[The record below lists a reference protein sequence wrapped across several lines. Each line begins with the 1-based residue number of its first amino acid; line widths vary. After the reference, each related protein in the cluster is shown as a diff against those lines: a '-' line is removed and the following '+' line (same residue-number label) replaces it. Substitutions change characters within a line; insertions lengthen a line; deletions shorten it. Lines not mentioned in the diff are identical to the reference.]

1 MPAKTVKVML
11 LTHTPDP
18 EKTCALAAR
27 MCYSHADVDA
37 LKEKVSTQDQAAY
50 LDRVM
55 SSGHH
60 SVLEHASFT
69 FAIEGVSRV
78 LLAQLTRHRIA
89 SFSVQSQRY
98 VSLKDDFY
106 YIIPPQIQA
115 LGDEAVQEFEQQ
127 MATAHSWYTA
137 WQEKL
142 GNKGEGSNED
152 ARFVLPS
159 ACETRLTMTMNARE
173 LMHFFSLR
181 CCNRAQWEIREMATQ
196 MLMLCR
202 QVAPTI
208 FRYAGP
214 SCLTGP
220 CPEGGKTCGKMLEM
234 REKFK

>member
-37 LKEKVSTQDQAAY
+37 LKEKVTAQDQAKY
-50 LDRVM
+50 LDRVI

-69 FAIEGVSRV
+69 FAVEGVSRV

-98 VSLKDDFY
+98 VSLKDDFF
-106 YIIPPQIQA
+106 YIVPPRIRA
-115 LGDEAVQEFEQQ
+115 LGEDAVREYEQQ
-127 MATAHSWYTA
+127 MDMMHLWYTQ
-137 WQEKL
+137 WQERL
-142 GNKGEGSNED
+142 GNTGEGSNED

-202 QVAPTI
+202 EVAPTI
-208 FRYAGP
+208 FKYAGP
-214 SCLTGP
+214 SCLVGP
-220 CPEGGKTCGKMLEM
+220 CPEGAKTCGKMLEV
-234 REKFK
+234 RKKFL

>member
-37 LKEKVSTQDQAAY
+37 LKEKVTAQDQAKY
-50 LDRVM
+50 LDRVI

-69 FAIEGVSRV
+69 FAVEGVSRV

-98 VSLKDDFY
+98 VSLKDDFF
-106 YIIPPQIQA
+106 YIVPPRIRE
-115 LGDEAVQEFEQQ
+115 LGEDAVREYEQQ
-127 MATAHSWYTA
+127 MDMMHLWYTQ
-137 WQEKL
+137 WQERL
-142 GNKGEGSNED
+142 GNTGEGSNED

-208 FRYAGP
+208 FKYAGP
-214 SCLTGP
+214 SCLVGP
-220 CPEGGKTCGKMLEM
+220 CPEGAKTCGKMLEV
-234 REKFK
+234 RKKFL

>member
-1 MPAKTVKVML
+1 MPAKEVKVML

-37 LKEKVSTQDQAAY
+37 LREKVSEQDQAAY
-50 LDRVM
+50 LDRVL
-55 SSGHH
+55 SSGHL

-69 FAIEGVSRV
+69 FAVEGVSRV

-98 VSLKDDFY
+98 VSLKDSFN
-106 YIIPPQIQA
+106 YIIPPRIKE
-115 LGDEAVQEFEQQ
+115 LGEEAVLEYERQ
-127 MATAHSWYTA
+127 MNEMHRWYTQ

-142 GNKGEGSNED
+142 GNLGEGSNED

-181 CCNRAQWEIREMATQ
+181 CCNRAQWEIREMATR

-202 QVAPTI
+202 EVAPTI
-208 FRYAGP
+208 FKYAGP
-214 SCLTGP
+214 SCVSGP
-220 CPEGGKTCGKMLEM
+220 CPEGSKTCGKMLEM

>member
-1 MPAKTVKVML
+1 MPAKDVKVML

-37 LKEKVSTQDQAAY
+37 LKEKVSAQDQEKY
-50 LDRVM
+50 LDRVI
-55 SSGHH
+55 SSGHL

-69 FAIEGVSRV
+69 FAVEGVSRV

-106 YIIPPQIQA
+106 YIVPPRIRD
-115 LGDEAVQEFEQQ
+115 LGEDAVREYENQ
-127 MATAHSWYTA
+127 MAQMHAWYTQ
-137 WQEKL
+137 WQDRL
-142 GNKGEGSNED
+142 GNAGEGSNED

-173 LMHFFSLR
+173 LMHFFNLR
-181 CCNRAQWEIREMATQ
+181 CCNRAQWEIRQMATK

-202 QVAPTI
+202 EVAPTL
-208 FRYAGP
+208 FKHAGP
-214 SCLTGP
+214 SCLSGP
-220 CPEGGKTCGKMLEM
+220 CPEGAKTCGKMKEV
-234 REKFK
+234 REQFK

>member
-1 MPAKTVKVML
+1 MPAKDVKVML

-37 LKEKVSTQDQAAY
+37 LKEKVSAQDQAKY
-50 LDRVM
+50 LDRVI
-55 SSGHH
+55 SSGHL

-69 FAIEGVSRV
+69 FAVEGVSRV

-106 YIIPPQIQA
+106 YIVPPKIKA
-115 LGDEAVQEFEQQ
+115 LGDEAVSEYEAQ
-127 MATAHSWYTA
+127 MAQMHTWYTQ

-142 GNKGEGSNED
+142 GNTGEGSNED

-181 CCNRAQWEIREMATQ
+181 CCNRAQWEIRRMATQ

-202 QVAPTI
+202 EVAPTL
-208 FRYAGP
+208 FKHAGP
-214 SCLTGP
+214 SCLNGP
-220 CPEGGKTCGKMLEM
+220 CPEGVKTCGKMPEV
-234 REKFK
+234 REQFK

>member
-37 LKEKVSTQDQAAY
+37 LKEKVTAQDQAKY
-50 LDRVM
+50 LDRVI

-69 FAIEGVSRV
+69 FAVEGVSRV

-98 VSLKDDFY
+98 VSLKDDFF
-106 YIIPPQIQA
+106 YIVPPRIRE
-115 LGDEAVQEFEQQ
+115 LGEDAVREYEQQ
-127 MATAHSWYTA
+127 MDMMHLWYTQ
-137 WQEKL
+137 WQERL
-142 GNKGEGSNED
+142 GNTGEGSNED

-202 QVAPTI
+202 EVAPTI
-208 FRYAGP
+208 FKYAGP
-214 SCLTGP
+214 SCLVGP
-220 CPEGGKTCGKMLEM
+220 CPEGAKTCGKMLEM

>member
-37 LKEKVSTQDQAAY
+37 LKEKVTAQDQAKY
-50 LDRVM
+50 LDRVI

-69 FAIEGVSRV
+69 FAVEGVSRV

-98 VSLKDDFY
+98 VSLKDDFF
-106 YIIPPQIQA
+106 YIVPPRIRE
-115 LGDEAVQEFEQQ
+115 LGEDAVREYEEQ
-127 MATAHSWYTA
+127 MATMHTWYTQ
-137 WQEKL
+137 WQDKL
-142 GNKGEGSNED
+142 GNLGEGSNED

-181 CCNRAQWEIREMATQ
+181 CCSRAPWEIREMATQ

-202 QVAPTI
+202 KVAPTI
-208 FRYAGP
+208 FKYAGP
-214 SCLTGP
+214 SCVSGP
-220 CPEGGKTCGKMLEM
+220 CPEGAKTCGKMLEM